1 MLFIDFFVLTYPM
14 RHKISNKMLLLE
26 MIKVLFGQIINY
38 LACGYLYAKEV
49 TSLSYL
55 SGDVFVDVY
64 NILGNTFLYET

>member
-1 MLFIDFFVLTYPM
+1 
-14 RHKISNKMLLLE
+14 MLLLE